1 MSQVAQPV
9 YAVDIPV
16 AQHQKSESPA
26 PSLSDSYPN
35 TSYRKS
41 PESIIIPTTFLAPVE
56 AFDFGLEGSAADA
69 IQVKRSPTCSVDSN
83 PTVTSVKSA
92 RTVTTIE
99 YTRTLS
105 RRVIQNPAVTHPPI
119 GAIGDVV
126 GGEKV
131 KALQS
136 SRFVVLYHKGKV
148 YSYLRPPDIKGGQ
161 IMYKAN
167 ASL

>member
-16 AQHQKSESPA
+16 AQHQKSQSPA
-26 PSLSDSYPN
+26 PSLSGSYPN
-35 TSYRKS
+35 MSYRKS
-41 PESIIIPTTFLAPVE
+41 PESIVIPTTFLAPVE

-69 IQVKRSPTCSVDSN
+69 VQVKRSSTCSVDST

-99 YTRTLS
+99 YIRILS
-105 RRVIQNPAVTHPPI
+105 RRAIQKPVVTHPPI

-126 GGEKV
+126 GGGKV
-131 KALQS
+131 KAFQS